1 MRPAP
6 SFSFYYLILAISV
19 FGLINGSALGLL
31 FHRHRWCWYGAAG
44 AVLAF
49 LSEEVYS
56 WYRLGYADTGA
67 LGHAAGYGA
76 CVWIVANIVM
86 VLPLL
91 AVGLLSFITGHRRIF
106 SMLGAAAAAGALS
119 FALYGVFI
127 GGTKEEIHVVPV
139 AVADLPASFEGYRIA
154 QITDAHIGPYYRYED
169 LDSDLAAAI
178 SLHVSLVAVTGDLI
192 DDNRFMPDVTRVL
205 RARGRSF
212 LDGMVYV
219 WGNHEYFHDRSE
231 VREGLW
237 VAGVPI
243 LENSSRRVDHGGES
257 LYLAG
262 VDYPWSRGEEKPVEE
277 AAMAEQAFSGVPKG
291 AVSVFLTHHPDFID
305 KGFQHGAALTMA
317 GHTHGMQI
325 GLFGKPLFSPYKYT
339 RGFYENSGLA
349 GYVSRGNGFWFP
361 FRFGCS
367 REMVIYEL
375 HRA

>member
-1 MRPAP
+1 MSPGP

-31 FHRHRWCWYGAAG
+31 LHRRRWYWYGAAG

-49 LSEEVYS
+49 LSEELYS
-56 WYRLGYADTGA
+56 WYRLGYADTGV

-76 CVWIVANIVM
+76 CIWIVANMTM
-86 VLPLL
+86 VLPLFFC
-91 AVGLLSFITGHRRIF
+91 GLFGLISRLRRICSILGLVF
-106 SMLGAAAAAGALS
+106 AIGAAAFGA
-119 FALYGVFI
+119 YGVLI
-127 GGTKEEIHVVPV
+127 GGAREDIHVVPIT
-139 AVADLPASFEGYRIA
+139 VADLPASFEGYRIA
-154 QITDAHIGPYYRYED
+154 QITDTHIGPYYRYED
-169 LDSDLAAAI
+169 LDSDLSAAI
-178 SLHVSLVAVTGDLI
+178 DRNVNLVAITGDLI

-205 RARGRSF
+205 RARGRFFS
-212 LDGMVYV
+212 DGMVYV

-243 LENSSRRVDHGGES
+243 LENSSRYVNRGADS

-277 AAMAEQAFSGVPKG
+277 AAMAEKAFAGIPQG
-291 AVSVFLTHHPDFID
+291 AVSILLAHHPDFLEE
-305 KGFQHGAALTMA
+305 GFSHGAALTMA
-317 GHTHGMQI
+317 GHTHGMQL
-325 GLFGKPLFSPYKYT
+325 GLLGKPLFSPYTYT
-339 RGFYENSGLA
+339 RGFYTDGVHA
-349 GYVSRGNGFWFP
+349 GYVSRGNGGWFP

>member
-1 MRPAP
+1 MSPGP

-19 FGLINGSALGLL
+19 FGLINGSALGFLL
-31 FHRHRWCWYGAAG
+31 HRRRWYWYGAAG

-49 LSEEVYS
+49 LSEELYS

-76 CVWIVANIVM
+76 CIWIVANMTM
-86 VLPLL
+86 VLPLFL
-91 AVGLLSFITGHRRIF
+91 CGLFGLMSRLRRICSILGLF
-106 SMLGAAAAAGALS
+106 FAIGAAAFGA
-119 FALYGVFI
+119 YGVLI
-127 GGTKEEIHVVPV
+127 GGAREEIHVVPI

-169 LDSDLAAAI
+169 LDSDLSAAI
-178 SLHVSLVAVTGDLI
+178 DRNVNLVAITGDLI

-205 RARGRSF
+205 RARGRF
-212 LDGMVYV
+212 FPDGMVYV

-243 LENSSRRVDHGGES
+243 LENSSRYVNRGTDS

-277 AAMAEQAFSGVPKG
+277 AAMAEKAFAGIPQG
-291 AVSVFLTHHPDFID
+291 AVSILLAHHPDFLEE
-305 KGFQHGAALTMA
+305 GFQHGAALTMA
-317 GHTHGMQI
+317 GHTHGMQL
-325 GLFGKPLFSPYKYT
+325 GLFGKPLFSPYTYT
-339 RGFYENSGLA
+339 RGFYTDGVHA
-349 GYVSRGNGFWFP
+349 GYVSRGNGGWFP

>member
-1 MRPAP
+1 MGAAP
-6 SFSFYYLILAISV
+6 SFSFYYLILAISL
-19 FGLINGSALGLL
+19 FGLVNGSALGLL
-31 FHRHRWCWYGAAG
+31 FHRRRWYWYGAAG

-56 WYRLGYADTGA
+56 WYRLGYADAGA

-76 CVWIVANIVM
+76 CIWIVANIVM
-86 VLPLL
+86 VLPLFL
-91 AVGLLSFITGHRRIF
+91 SGLLGLIPKLRRTF
-106 SMLGAAAAAGALS
+106 SLFAAAAAIGAVSFAAYGAL
-119 FALYGVFI
+119 I
-127 GGTKEEIHVVPV
+127 GGAKEEIHVLSVPV
-139 AVADLPASFEGYRIA
+139 AGLPASFEGYRIA
-154 QITDAHIGPYYRYED
+154 QITDTHIGPYYRYED

-178 SLHVSLVAVTGDLI
+178 SQNVSLVAITGDLI

-212 LDGMVYV
+212 PDGMVYV

-243 LENSSRRVDHGGES
+243 LENSSRYVNHGGES

-262 VDYPWSRGEEKPVEE
+262 VDYPWSRGEEKPAEE
-277 AAMAEQAFSGVPKG
+277 AAMAERAFSDIPKG
-291 AVSVFLTHHPDFID
+291 AVSILLAHHPDFID
-305 KGFQHGAALTMA
+305 EGFQHGAALTMA

-339 RGFYENSGLA
+339 RGLYEDGGLA
-349 GYVSRGNGFWFP
+349 GYVSRGNGGWFP

>member
-1 MRPAP
+1 MGVAP
-6 SFSFYYLILAISV
+6 SFSFYYLILAISL
-19 FGLINGSALGLL
+19 FGLVNGSALGLL
-31 FHRHRWCWYGAAG
+31 FQRRRWYGYGAAG

-56 WYRLGYADTGA
+56 WYRLGYADTGT

-76 CVWIVANIVM
+76 CIWIVANIVM
-86 VLPLL
+86 VLPLFL
-91 AVGLLSFITGHRRIF
+91 SGLLGLIPKLRRTF
-106 SMLGAAAAAGALS
+106 SVFAAAAAIGAVS
-119 FALYGVFI
+119 FAAYGVCI
-127 GGTKEEIHVVPV
+127 GGAKEEIHVLPV
-139 AVADLPASFEGYRIA
+139 AVADLPPSFEGYRIA
-154 QITDAHIGPYYRYED
+154 QVTDTHIGPYYRYED
-169 LDSDLAAAI
+169 LDSDLATAI
-178 SLHVSLVAVTGDLI
+178 SQNVSLVAITGDLI

-212 LDGMVYV
+212 PDGMVYV

-243 LENSSRRVDHGGES
+243 LENSSRYVNRGGES

-277 AAMAEQAFSGVPKG
+277 AAMAERAFSGIPKG
-291 AVSVFLTHHPDFID
+291 AVSILLAHHPDFID
-305 KGFQHGAALTMA
+305 EGFSHGAALTMA
-317 GHTHGMQI
+317 GHTHGMQL
-325 GLFGKPLFSPYKYT
+325 GLFGKALFSPYKYT
-339 RGFYENSGLA
+339 RGLYEDGGLA
-349 GYVSRGNGFWFP
+349 GYVSRGNGGWFP

>member
-1 MRPAP
+1 MSPGP

-19 FGLINGSALGLL
+19 FGLVNGSALGFLL
-31 FHRHRWCWYGAAG
+31 HRRRWYWYGAAG

-49 LSEEVYS
+49 LSEEIYS
-56 WYRLGYADTGA
+56 WYRLGYADTGV

-86 VLPLL
+86 VLPLFL
-91 AVGLLSFITGHRRIF
+91 CGLFGLLSRLRQICSVLGLVCAI
-106 SMLGAAAAAGALS
+106 GAAAFGA
-119 FALYGVFI
+119 YGVFI
-127 GGTKEEIHVVPV
+127 GGAREEIHVVPIE
-139 AVADLPASFEGYRIA
+139 VADLPSSFEGYRIA
-154 QITDAHIGPYYRYED
+154 QITDTHIGPYYRYED
-169 LDSDLAAAI
+169 LDSDLSAAI
-178 SLHVSLVAVTGDLI
+178 DRNVNLVAITGDLI

-212 LDGMVYV
+212 PDGMVYV

-243 LENSSRRVDHGGES
+243 LENSSRYVNRGSDS

-277 AAMAEQAFSGVPKG
+277 AAMAEKAFAGIPEG
-291 AVSVFLTHHPDFID
+291 AVSLLLAHHPDFLEE
-305 KGFQHGAALTMA
+305 GFSHGAALTMA
-317 GHTHGMQI
+317 GHTHGMQL
-325 GLFGKPLFSPYKYT
+325 GLFGKPLFSPYTYT
-339 RGFYENSGLA
+339 RGFYTDGIHA
-349 GYVSRGNGFWFP
+349 GYVSRGNGGWFP